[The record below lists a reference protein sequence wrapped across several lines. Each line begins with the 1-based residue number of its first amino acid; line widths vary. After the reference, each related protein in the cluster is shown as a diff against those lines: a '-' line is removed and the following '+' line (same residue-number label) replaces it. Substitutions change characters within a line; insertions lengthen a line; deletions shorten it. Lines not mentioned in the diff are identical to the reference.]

1 MSACSVP
8 PASDIRPNSQLIQ
21 CANLR
26 NSVIDPPTLLSNPT
40 PQHLLLATDS
50 SALHVYDLRSSS
62 IATKPSQ
69 THSPHA
75 DYISSLTPL
84 PASHTSTSGLPRQF
98 LTTGGA
104 TIAVVDLRK
113 GVVLESEDWD
123 EELLCSTL
131 VGSKAVVGGER
142 GVLRIWET
150 GRWEEPPQK
159 FHIGREG
166 IEAICAVPDTLKAGR
181 GGDKVVCGMGDGAI
195 GVVQVAKGKTKVV
208 AELSHDQIDAP
219 ASLGFVGENGAD
231 GEARM
236 VSGGGKVIKVWEEI
250 AEHHGKSEEG
260 QKEQSFEGSED
271 EDDEEEEEEEDSSDE
286 EEKQRKRRKKRRK
299 AKGTDKRGDHGVM
312 AFKGMD

>member
-1 MSACSVP
+1 MSACSVL
-8 PASDIRPNSQLIQ
+8 PANDLRPDPQLIQ
-21 CANLR
+21 CENLR
-26 NSVIDPPTLLSNPT
+26 SSEIDPPTQLSSPT

-50 SALHVYDLRSSS
+50 SALHIYDLRSSS

-84 PASHTSTSGLPRQF
+84 PASQTSTSGLPRQF

-113 GVVLESEDWD
+113 GVVLESDDWD

-159 FHIGREG
+159 FHIGQEG

-181 GGDKVVCGMGDGAI
+181 GGDKVLCGIGDGAI
-195 GVVQVAKGKTKVV
+195 GVVRLAKGKTKVI

-219 ASLGFVGENGAD
+219 ASLGFVGADGAD
-231 GEARM
+231 GEGRM
-236 VSGGGKVIKVWEEI
+236 VSSGGRVIKVWEEI
-250 AEHHGKSEEG
+250 AERDGTVEEG
-260 QKEQSFEGSED
+260 QEEQSSED
-271 EDDEEEEEEEDSSDE
+271 SEPEAEEDSSDE

-299 AKGTDKRGDHGVM
+299 NQSTDKLGDHGVM

>member
-1 MSACSVP
+1 MSACFVLP
-8 PASDIRPNSQLIQ
+8 VSDIPPNSQLIQ
-21 CANLR
+21 CGNPR
-26 NSVIDPPTLLSNPT
+26 SSVIDPPTLLSNPT

-104 TIAVVDLRK
+104 TIAVIDLRK
-113 GVVLESEDWD
+113 GVVLESDDWD

-131 VGSKAVVGGER
+131 VGGKAVVGGER

-219 ASLGFVGENGAD
+219 ASLGFVGEPGAD

-236 VSGGGKVIKVWEEI
+236 VSGGGKVIKVWEETV
-250 AEHHGKSEEG
+250 ERDGKSEEG
-260 QKEQSFEGSED
+260 PEEQSFDGSED
-271 EDDEEEEEEEDSSDE
+271 EEKEEEDSSDE

-299 AKGTDKRGDHGVM
+299 NQGTDKRGDHGVM
-312 AFKGMD
+312 AFKNMD